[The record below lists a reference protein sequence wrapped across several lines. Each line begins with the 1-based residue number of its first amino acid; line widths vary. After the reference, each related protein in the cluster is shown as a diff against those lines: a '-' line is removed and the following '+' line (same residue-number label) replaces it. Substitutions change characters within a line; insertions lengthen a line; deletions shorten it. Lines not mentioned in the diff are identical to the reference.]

1 MADITK
7 ELFSGSSGG
16 RGIKIGATVSPG
28 TLVHATGT
36 SATIK
41 DEVWLALQNNDT
53 SEREAIIQWGD
64 VTSVDDDVRV
74 TIPSRVGLIVAIP
87 GHCLSGTGA
96 AARNVRVYCAT
107 TNVLVA
113 HGFVNRIT
121 P

>member
-53 SEREAIIQWGD
+53 SERD